1 MINIKNEVLW
11 MLDNQ
16 SHTDNTSTLKSAD
29 TYLPVFFWAQCVD
42 SSGMFISFFVMLG
55 KIIYRV
61 LLLRSHEYGAWAKC
75 YSHSEVEE
83 LKKNYFHLIP
93 EKQSRYRRDFTPESM
108 SYNKQSV
115 SSRRWLYFEIWCQVT
130 RGVSH
135 FSTQLQGAVKSVTL
149 LTSCQHAGN
158 DRFFFVFF
166 L

>member
-1 MINIKNEVLW
+1 
-11 MLDNQ
+11 
-16 SHTDNTSTLKSAD
+16 
-29 TYLPVFFWAQCVD
+29 
-42 SSGMFISFFVMLG
+42 MFISFFVLLG

-83 LKKNYFHLIP
+83 LKKKLFPFDSWKTKSL
-93 EKQSRYRRDFTPESM
+93 RRDFTPESM

-158 DRFFFVFF
+158 YRFFCFCFF
-166 L
+166 YRYTMNTHLLDKHVSFPVTALQ

>member
-149 LTSCQHAGN
+149 LTSCQHAGK
-158 DRFFFVFF
+158 DRF
-166 L
+166 

>member
-93 EKQSRYRRDFTPESM
+93 EKQSRYPRDFTPESM

-115 SSRRWLYFEIWCQVT
+115 SSRRWLYFEIWCQMT

-158 DRFFFVFF
+158 DRFFLFF
-166 L
+166 F

>member
-83 LKKNYFHLIP
+83 LKKNHFHLIP
-93 EKQSRYRRDFTPESM
+93 EKQSRYPRDFTPESM

-115 SSRRWLYFEIWCQVT
+115 SSRRWLHFEIWCQVT

-158 DRFFFVFF
+158 DRF
-166 L
+166 

>member
-1 MINIKNEVLW
+1 

-83 LKKNYFHLIP
+83 LKKSISIWFLKNKVVTSGLHSRVDELQQTVS
-93 EKQSRYRRDFTPESM
+93 EQS
-108 SYNKQSV
+108 
-115 SSRRWLYFEIWCQVT
+115 
-130 RGVSH
+130 
-135 FSTQLQGAVKSVTL
+135 
-149 LTSCQHAGN
+149 
-158 DRFFFVFF
+158 
-166 L
+166 